1 MKKQNNKNPFDFEIN
16 VNRFYNEL
24 NRKNNRYLSWEHCY
38 LFFKKELYKSDTKT
52 DKDYDLAALNLAFYL
67 ASWGMYRGSS
77 FLLQY
82 DYKIH
87 TNLIKEL
94 FENKELVDKLYGD
107 INEIA
112 WENIESAKNII
123 KKGFEKNTPSDTLIT
138 KILMGIFGCTPAFD
152 RFFIDGLKIYKNND
166 SNFNCRYKFCDKTYN
181 CLKFYIKNN
190 ISEYK
195 LKLDSSEKYPPMKL
209 VDMFFWQIG
218 FSNSF
223 KAVIID
229 ESKITLLKHKRNQDR
244 KTKGYFNLTK
254 ENKDSIE
261 NNLEQIEWENLPI
274 TCKDEDIDE
283 YWMRYFLKKFLG
295 LDD

>member
-1 MKKQNNKNPFDFEIN
+1 MPNENLNFKTNIEKFITNYQNND
-16 VNRFYNEL
+16 
-24 NRKNNRYLSWEHCY
+24 RYLSWEHCY

-123 KKGFEKNTPSDTLIT
+123 KEGFEKNTPSDTLIT
-138 KILMGIFGCTPAFD
+138 KILMGIFACTPAFD

-166 SNFNCRYKFCDKTYN
+166 SNFNCKYKFCENTYN
-181 CLKFYIKNN
+181 CLKDFYIENN
-190 ISEYK
+190 VSEYK

-254 ENKDSIE
+254 ENKDSIKIE
-261 NNLEQIEWENLPI
+261 LEKTKLENLPI
-274 TCKDEDIDE
+274 TCKGEDIDV